1 MMSRRQAIKVGV
13 LGSGLALSDY
23 LRLLEASEQKE
34 ELRSA
39 VLIFLKG
46 GPSHQDT
53 FDMKPDAP
61 SEYRGLFR
69 PRKTNVDGIEICE
82 HLPQLSQRADRY
94 SIVRG
99 ISHNLADHGVGTKY
113 LLTGNRPNPTIQYP
127 MYGSVL
133 SHQAS
138 ASSIQVPAEMPA
150 FVSIDRPLGTPG
162 FLGPEYGPLSTGEKP
177 RYGMPFRVR
186 GISLDQ
192 GLTIQRYRSRRKLSR
207 DLDSFFAGLE
217 SVDDQ
222 VRSMDRFEEKAFQ
235 MISSSRCRD
244 AMDLTLESDEEIKR
258 FGTHEFGQS
267 LLMTCRLIEAG
278 VKFVTVILEDWDTHQ
293 DNFNQLGSRLLPP
306 FDHGLSALLDRLGQG
321 GWLDR
326 TSILVTGEFGRTPK
340 VNPRAGRDHWAR
352 AMTALVA
359 GAGVVGGRV
368 AGETNAKAE
377 EPVGQ
382 GFSPDDLA
390 ATFYAAIGI
399 DPKTEFESNVGRPIT
414 LIRDGHPI
422 ESLLA

>member
-1 MMSRRQAIKVGV
+1 MLSRRQSIQVGV
-13 LGSGLALSDY
+13 LGSGLALCDY
-23 LRLLEASEQKE
+23 LRLLEASENRQ

-39 VLIFLKG
+39 ILIFLKG

-82 HLPQLSQRADRY
+82 HLPQLTQRADRY

-99 ISHNLADHGVGTKY
+99 ISHNLADHGIGTKY

-127 MYGSVL
+127 MYGSVV

-138 ASSIQVPAEMPA
+138 ENSDEIPAEMPS

-162 FLGPEYGPLSTGEKP
+162 FLGPEFGPLSTGDKP

-192 GLTIQRYRSRRKLSR
+192 GLTIQRYRRRRQLSR

-217 SVDDQ
+217 SADDL
-222 VRSMDRFEEKAFQ
+222 VRSMDRFEQKAFQ

-244 AMDLTLESDEEIKR
+244 AMNLTLESDKEVKR

-306 FDHGLSALLDRLGQG
+306 FDHGLSALLDRLSQRGL
-321 GWLDR
+321 LDS
-326 TSILVTGEFGRTPK
+326 TSVLVTGEFGRTPK
-340 VNPRAGRDHWAR
+340 VNSKAGRDHWAR
-352 AMTALVA
+352 AMAALMAGGGVA
-359 GAGVVGGRV
+359 TGRV
-368 AGETNAKAE
+368 VGETNAKAE
-377 EPVGQ
+377 EPVGR

-390 ATFYAAIGI
+390 ATFYSAIGI
-399 DPKTEFESNVGRPIT
+399 DPTTEFESNVGRPIT
-414 LIRDGHPI
+414 LIRDGSPI